1 MTSTPDKSRNLAAA
15 HDLMLE
21 ARDRGAELVALPE
34 NFALLTDD
42 SRQFLEEAET
52 LKGITVESLRE
63 WAAEQDLWI
72 LGGSVALKT
81 KTPGKLTNTSLL
93 ISPDGDIVARY
104 DKIHLFDV
112 KLSGDRDYHE
122 SEHIQPG
129 KKTVVVE
136 TPLGRM
142 GLSICYD
149 LRFPELY
156 RDLAAKGAHVI
167 FVPSAFTTL
176 TGKAHWDVLTRARA
190 IENQAFVVAPAQTG
204 QPHPGRQTHG
214 HSRIIDP
221 WGRILAERPQ
231 GQGIV
236 YAELDFRELERIRR
250 ELPALAHRTL

>member
-93 ISPDGDIVARY
+93 ISPDGDIVARTT
-104 DKIHLFDV
+104 K
-112 KLSGDRDYHE
+112 
-122 SEHIQPG
+122 
-129 KKTVVVE
+129 
-136 TPLGRM
+136 
-142 GLSICYD
+142 SI
-149 LRFPELY
+149 FSMSNSQ
-156 RDLAAKGAHVI
+156 VI
-167 FVPSAFTTL
+167 ATITNPSISS
-176 TGKAHWDVLTRARA
+176 RARRPSWSKRHWA
-190 IENQAFVVAPAQTG
+190 VWAFRSAMT
-204 QPHPGRQTHG
+204 
-214 HSRIIDP
+214 
-221 WGRILAERPQ
+221 
-231 GQGIV
+231 
-236 YAELDFRELERIRR
+236 
-250 ELPALAHRTL
+250 